1 MSIAENLALVR
12 KRIAEAAKRAGRDPS
27 DIKLVAATKDVP
39 VELIKEAIK
48 AGVTDIGENRIQEAR
63 QKFEALKDHPVRW
76 HMIGHLQTNKVKHA
90 LEMFSVIQSVDSE
103 KLALNLSKALGSGLA
118 KEISD
123 KAQGNVDIFI
133 EVNTSMEESKFGV
146 APADAVKLARF
157 IGNLP
162 NLRLTGLMTVGPL
175 TSDEQATRKS
185 FQLLKSL
192 FDQIKGLNLPQ
203 VELKYLSMGMSDDF
217 EIAIEEGSNL
227 VRIGRAIFGVEHKKK
242 QP

>member
-1 MSIAENLALVR
+1 MTIAENIALV
-12 KRIAEAAKRAGRDPS
+12 KSRIAEAAKRVGRNPS

-39 VELIKEAIK
+39 VELIREAIK
-48 AGVTDIGENRIQEAR
+48 EGITDIGENRIQEAR
-63 QKFEALKDHPVRW
+63 QKFDQLKGLPITW

-103 KLALNLSKALGSGLA
+103 KLAQD
-118 KEISD
+118 ISD
-123 KAQGNVDIFI
+123 KARGNVEIFI
-133 EVNTSMEESKFGV
+133 EVNTSGEESKFGA
-146 APADAVKLARF
+146 APAEAVELAQL
-157 IGNLP
+157 ISKLP
-162 NLRLTGLMTVGPL
+162 NMRLTGLMTVGPL
-175 TSDEQATRKS
+175 TSDEKAVRKS

-192 FDQIKGLNLPQ
+192 SDQIKGLNLPQ
-203 VELKYLSMGMSDDF
+203 VELKYLSMGMSDDY